1 MKILH
6 VGSTDCAGGA
16 ARASFRLHKALEES
30 GIDSSMLVRRKS
42 SKDPKVSVSGEVSIF
57 QNILEK
63 LTPPIERAL
72 RRWSGNP
79 TGSMWTFGIIP
90 SRLATIINSTDTD
103 LVHLHWAGNGF
114 LPVKT
119 LSQIRKPLV
128 WTLHDL
134 WPILGVGHYDD
145 AIPELDPRRLSVD
158 WESRIESLKRKYWGD
173 LGITAVGPSPW
184 VIEQLSRMH
193 NRPGWS
199 TAVIPYGLDTSVF
212 KPRPDSVLRDELGIA
227 SDRAVLVFG
236 ALGATSDLRKGGDL
250 LEGVLE
256 ELAQRNFE
264 GDIIVFGDQD
274 SAKICSHGFRLIR
287 LGSVWDDTRLAEI
300 YSLGDVF
307 LFPSRE
313 ETFGQTASEALAC
326 GTPVVGFRAAG
337 QASVF
342 RHKEHGYQATPFS
355 VPDMANGIEWI
366 ISEKRRGRLWQ
377 TECREFALKEYSLAR
392 YASRHYDLYEKVTAS
407 SKASAQL

>member
-6 VGSTDCAGGA
+6 VGSTDSAGGA
-16 ARASFRLHKALEES
+16 SRASYRLHKGLEES
-30 GIDSSMLVRRKS
+30 GVDSKMLVRRKS
-42 SKDPKVSVSGEVSIF
+42 SHDPKVSVSGDFSIF

-63 LTPPIERAL
+63 LTPPIERTL

-90 SRLATIINSTDTD
+90 SRLAAIINSTDAD

-114 LPVKT
+114 LPLKV

-145 AIPELDPRRLSVD
+145 AVPELNPGWLSVD
-158 WESRIESLKRKYWGD
+158 WESRVESLKKKYWGN
-173 LGITAVGPSPW
+173 LEITAVGPSPW
-184 VIEQLSRMH
+184 VIEQLGKMN
-193 NRPGWS
+193 NRPGWA

-212 KPRPDSVLRDELGIA
+212 KPRTDLRLREELGI
-227 SDRAVLVFG
+227 SQDRAVLIFG
-236 ALGATSDLRKGGDL
+236 ALGATSDSRKGGDL
-250 LEGVLE
+250 LEGVLQ
-256 ELAQRNFE
+256 ELAHRNFE

-274 SAKICSHGFRLIR
+274 SAKIRSYGFRLIR
-287 LGSVWDDTRLAEI
+287 LGSVCDDTRLAEI
-300 YSLGDVF
+300 YSLGDIF

-355 VPDMANGIEWI
+355 VSDMANGVEWI

-377 TECREFALKEYSLAR
+377 AECREFALKEYALAR
-392 YASRHYDLYEKVTAS
+392 YASSHYDLYENLIKS
-407 SKASAQL
+407 SQA

>member
-6 VGSTDCAGGA
+6 VGSTDSAGGA
-16 ARASFRLHKALEES
+16 SRASYRLHKGLEES
-30 GIDSSMLVRRKS
+30 GVDSKMLVRRKS
-42 SKDPKVSVSGEVSIF
+42 SDDPKVSVSGDFSVF

-90 SRLATIINSTDTD
+90 SQLAAIINSTDAD

-145 AIPELDPRRLSVD
+145 AVPELNPGWLSVD
-158 WESRIESLKRKYWGD
+158 WESRVGSLKKKYWGN

-184 VIEQLSRMH
+184 VVEQLGKMN
-193 NRPGWS
+193 NRPGWA

-212 KPRPDSVLRDELGIA
+212 EPRTNLRLREELGI
-227 SDRAVLVFG
+227 SQDRAVLIFG
-236 ALGATSDLRKGGDL
+236 ALGATSDSRKGGDL

-256 ELAQRNFE
+256 ELAHRNFE

-274 SAKICSHGFRLIR
+274 SAQIRSYGFRLIR
-287 LGSVWDDTRLAEI
+287 LGSVCDDTRLAEI

-355 VPDMANGIEWI
+355 VFDMANGVEWI
-366 ISEKRRGRLWQ
+366 ISEERRGRLWQ
-377 TECREFALKEYSLAR
+377 AECREFALKEYSLAR
-392 YASRHYDLYEKVTAS
+392 YASRHYDLYEKVIRS
-407 SKASAQL
+407 SRA

>member
-16 ARASFRLHKALEES
+16 SRASYRLHRALEES
-30 GIDSSMLVRRKS
+30 GVDTSMLVRRKS
-42 SKDPKVSVSGEVSIF
+42 SHDPKVSVSGQDSIL

-63 LTPPIERAL
+63 SAPPIERTL

-90 SRLATIINSTDTD
+90 SRLATLINATDAD
-103 LVHLHWAGNGF
+103 LVHLHWMGNGF

-119 LSQIRKPLV
+119 LPQIRKPLV

-145 AIPELDPRRLSVD
+145 AITDQKPGRISIN
-158 WESRIESLKRKYWGD
+158 WERKIEALKRKDWGN

-184 VIEQLSRMH
+184 VIEELRRRD

-199 TAVIPYGLDTSVF
+199 TAVIPYGLDTTVF
-212 KPRPDSVLRDELGIA
+212 KPRPDSTLREELGI
-227 SDRAVLVFG
+227 SPDRPLLVFG

-256 ELAQRNFE
+256 ELATRNFD
-264 GDIIVFGDQD
+264 GDILVFGDQD
-274 SAKICSHGFRLIR
+274 SAEIRSHGFRLTR
-287 LGSVWDDTRLAEI
+287 LGSIQNDTRLAEI

-355 VPDMANGIEWI
+355 VSDMANGVEWVI
-366 ISEKRRGRLWQ
+366 AQKNHGRQWQ
-377 TECREFALKEYSLAR
+377 KECREFALAEYSLPR
-392 YASRHYDLYEKVTAS
+392 YASRYRELYEKVIAS
-407 SKASAQL
+407 SAD

>member
-6 VGSTDCAGGA
+6 VGSTDSAGGA
-16 ARASFRLHKALEES
+16 SRASYRLHKGLEES
-30 GIDSSMLVRRKS
+30 GVDSKMLVRRKS
-42 SKDPKVSVSGEVSIF
+42 SNDPKVSVSGDFSVF

-90 SRLATIINSTDTD
+90 SQLAAIINSTDAD

-145 AIPELDPRRLSVD
+145 AVPELNPGWLSVD
-158 WESRIESLKRKYWGD
+158 WESRVGSLKKKYWGN

-184 VIEQLSRMH
+184 VVEQLSKMN
-193 NRPGWS
+193 NRPGWA

-212 KPRPDSVLRDELGIA
+212 EPRTNLRLREELGI
-227 SDRAVLVFG
+227 SQDRAVLIFG
-236 ALGATSDLRKGGDL
+236 ALGATSDSRKGGDL

-256 ELAQRNFE
+256 ELAHRNFE

-274 SAKICSHGFRLIR
+274 SAKIRSYGFRLIR
-287 LGSVWDDTRLAEI
+287 LGSVCDDTRLAEI

-326 GTPVVGFRAAG
+326 GIPVVGFRAAG

-355 VPDMANGIEWI
+355 VSDMANGVEWI

-377 TECREFALKEYSLAR
+377 AECREFALKEYSLAR
-392 YASRHYDLYEKVTAS
+392 YASRHYDLYEKVIRS
-407 SKASAQL
+407 SRA

>member
-6 VGSTDCAGGA
+6 VGATDSAGGA
-16 ARASFRLHKALEES
+16 SRASYRLHKGLEES
-30 GIDSSMLVRRKS
+30 GVDSKMLVRRKS
-42 SKDPKVSVSGEVSIF
+42 SNDPKVSVSGDFSVF

-79 TGSMWTFGIIP
+79 TGPMWTFGIIP
-90 SRLATIINSTDTD
+90 SQLAAIINATDAD
-103 LVHLHWAGNGF
+103 LVHLHLAGNGF

-145 AIPELDPRRLSVD
+145 AVPELNPGWLSVD
-158 WESRIESLKRKYWGD
+158 WESRVGSLKKKYWGN

-184 VIEQLSRMH
+184 VVEQLSKMN
-193 NRPGWS
+193 NRPGWA

-212 KPRPDSVLRDELGIA
+212 EPRTNLRLREELGI
-227 SDRAVLVFG
+227 SQDRAVLIFG
-236 ALGATSDLRKGGDL
+236 ALGATSDSRKGGDL

-256 ELAQRNFE
+256 ELAHRNFE

-274 SAKICSHGFRLIR
+274 SAKIRSYGFRLIR
-287 LGSVWDDTRLAEI
+287 LGPVCDDTRLAEI
-300 YSLGDVF
+300 YSVGDVF

-355 VPDMANGIEWI
+355 VSDMANGVEWI

-377 TECREFALKEYSLAR
+377 PECREFALKEYSLAR
-392 YASRHYDLYEKVTAS
+392 YASRHYDLYEKVIRS
-407 SKASAQL
+407 SQA

>member
-16 ARASFRLHKALEES
+16 SRASYRLHKALEES
-30 GIDSSMLVRRKS
+30 GVESSMLVRRKS
-42 SKDPKVSVSGEVSIF
+42 SHDPKVSVSGQASIF

-63 LTPPIERAL
+63 LTPPFERAL

-90 SRLATIINSTDTD
+90 SRLATIINSTDAD
-103 LVHLHWAGNGF
+103 LVHLHWSGNGF

-119 LSQIRKPLV
+119 ISQIRKPLV

-145 AIPELDPRRLSVD
+145 AIPESTTKGFSID
-158 WESRIESLKRKYWGD
+158 WESRIESLKRKYWGG

-184 VIEQLSRMH
+184 GIERLSRIH
-193 NRPGWS
+193 NRPGWL
-199 TAVIPYGLDTSVF
+199 TTVIPYGLDTSVF
-212 KPRPDSVLRDELGIA
+212 KPRPDSGLRDELGIA
-227 SDRAVLVFG
+227 PDRSVVVFG

-256 ELAQRNFE
+256 ELAQRNFD
-264 GDIIVFGDQD
+264 GDILVFGDQD
-274 SAKICSHGFRLIR
+274 SAEIRSYGFRLMR
-287 LGSVWDDTRLAEI
+287 LGTVWNDARLAEI

-337 QASVF
+337 QTSVF

-355 VPDMANGIEWI
+355 VSDMANGVEWVI
-366 ISEKRRGRLWQ
+366 AEKRRGRLWQ
-377 TECREFALKEYSLAR
+377 EECREFALREYSLTR
-392 YASRHYDLYEKVTAS
+392 YASRHHDLYEKVITAS
-407 SKASAQL
+407 VV

>member
-1 MKILH
+1 
-6 VGSTDCAGGA
+6 
-16 ARASFRLHKALEES
+16 
-30 GIDSSMLVRRKS
+30 MLVRRKS
-42 SKDPKVSVSGEVSIF
+42 SQDHKVSVSGQDSIL

-63 LTPPIERAL
+63 SAPPIDRML
-72 RRWSGNP
+72 RRWSGNSS
-79 TGSMWTFGIIP
+79 GSMWTFGIIP
-90 SRLATIINSTDTD
+90 SRLATIINSTDAD
-103 LVHLHWAGNGF
+103 LVHLHWMGNGF

-119 LSQIRKPLV
+119 LPQIRKPLV

-134 WPILGVGHYDD
+134 WPILGVGHYGD
-145 AIPELDPRRLSVD
+145 AIADQAQWFLSID
-158 WESRIESLKRKYWGD
+158 WESRIENLKRKYWGH

-184 VIEQLSRMH
+184 VIEELGRRD

-212 KPRPDSVLRDELGIA
+212 KPRPDSTLRAELEI
-227 SDRAVLVFG
+227 SPDRSVIIFG

-256 ELAQRNFE
+256 ELAGRNFE
-264 GDIIVFGDQD
+264 GDILVFGDQE
-274 SAKICSHGFRLIR
+274 SAKIRSHGFRLIR
-287 LGSVWDDTRLAEI
+287 LGPIQNDARLAEV

-355 VPDMANGIEWI
+355 VSDMANGVEWVI
-366 ISEKRRGRLWQ
+366 DQKYRGRLWQ
-377 TECREFALKEYSLAR
+377 KECREFALAEYSLPR
-392 YASRHYDLYEKVTAS
+392 YASRYRELYEKVIAS
-407 SKASAQL
+407 SSD